1 MRTNVPAGR
10 GMGQIRGEATAEFPF
25 CPKLLVVLVLLAAW
39 ISLMVVGARYPHHV
53 DATVPEVTGVSGT
66 DQQSTAKSY
75 VVVRPVPADV
85 PVVMQA
91 SSVPKPLTQ
100 ASPPV
105 TVPDAARPTF
115 ATYQRPQ
122 EKQPAVGLDSPSR
135 LEPHPPISILSQD
148 RRDVG
153 RNMMGAD
160 GKREGEVPI
169 ITMDYRQQL
178 GWPEYVQA
186 MTRLGGIFL
195 VFDKQTERILA
206 QADFLSN
213 NLLDIRQQS
222 LTGMSPRIREIFS
235 EGAIT
240 EMMDKARQEYGPS
253 ANTVILLLPLNV
265 DFDIIGG
272 IAQQLAQR
280 NIEAKTAA
288 RVLGEYEMSG
298 DGIRLHARKVIR
310 RDGTTSQVDFTI
322 DL

>member
-1 MRTNVPAGR
+1 
-10 GMGQIRGEATAEFPF
+10 
-25 CPKLLVVLVLLAAW
+25 
-39 ISLMVVGARYPHHV
+39 
-53 DATVPEVTGVSGT
+53 
-66 DQQSTAKSY
+66 
-75 VVVRPVPADV
+75 
-85 PVVMQA
+85 
-91 SSVPKPLTQ
+91 
-100 ASPPV
+100 
-105 TVPDAARPTF
+105 
-115 ATYQRPQ
+115 
-122 EKQPAVGLDSPSR
+122 
-135 LEPHPPISILSQD
+135 
-148 RRDVG
+148 
-153 RNMMGAD
+153 MMGAD

-235 EGAIT
+235 EGATT